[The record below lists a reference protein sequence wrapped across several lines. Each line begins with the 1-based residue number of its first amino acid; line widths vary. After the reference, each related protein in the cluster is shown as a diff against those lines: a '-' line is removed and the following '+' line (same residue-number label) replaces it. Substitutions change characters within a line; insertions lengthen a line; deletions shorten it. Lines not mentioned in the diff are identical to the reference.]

1 MDNPALTAIVRGAL
15 ALAPELSATCTVK
28 FDVLAAEGVPLMTPA
43 ELRERPAGRLPAL
56 TVHVYPAVPP
66 LAASVCE

>member
-28 FDVLAAEGVPLMTPA
+28 FDVLAADGVPLITPA
-43 ELRERPAGRLPAL
+43 ELSDRPAGRLPAL
-56 TVHVYPAVPP
+56 TVHVFPPVPP
-66 LAASVCE
+66 VAVSVCE

>member
-43 ELRERPAGRLPAL
+43 ELSDRPAGRLPAL